1 MPNIGGAWLQLCG
14 QTEPGKP
21 GEPGEPSEMGSLF
34 VPEKKWKVKEHSPNS
49 ID

>member
-34 VPEKKWKVKEHSPNS
+34 VPEKKMESKGTLPQFH
-49 ID
+49 